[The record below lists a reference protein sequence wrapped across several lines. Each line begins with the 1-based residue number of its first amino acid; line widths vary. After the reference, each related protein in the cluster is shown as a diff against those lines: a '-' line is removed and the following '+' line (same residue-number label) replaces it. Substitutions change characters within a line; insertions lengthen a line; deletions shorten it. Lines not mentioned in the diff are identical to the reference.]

1 MWRILLIPLLLAGC
15 VQPPITQEDIQ
26 AKKFESVPGKAIIYI
41 VRTAMDS
48 REVGMVSLDDF
59 AQIATYG
66 GSYYRWEVSPGVHR
80 LAGYAGQSG
89 RVELDAQP
97 GQIYFVR
104 HTVLGTRRA
113 GVQIT
118 DLQRIGEQEGRAL
131 VSKARL

>member
-15 VQPPITQEDIQ
+15 VQLPITQEDIQ
-26 AKKFESVPGKAIIYI
+26 AKKFESVPDKAVIYI

-48 REVGMVSLDDF
+48 REVGVISLDDF

-66 GSYYRWEVSPGVHR
+66 GSYYRWEVPPGVHR
-80 LAGYAGQSG
+80 LAGFAGQSG
-89 RVELDAQP
+89 QVELNAQP

-104 HTVLGTRRA
+104 HTVLGTPRS
-113 GVQIT
+113 GVQYT
-118 DLQRIGEQEGRAL
+118 DLRTIGEQEGRAL